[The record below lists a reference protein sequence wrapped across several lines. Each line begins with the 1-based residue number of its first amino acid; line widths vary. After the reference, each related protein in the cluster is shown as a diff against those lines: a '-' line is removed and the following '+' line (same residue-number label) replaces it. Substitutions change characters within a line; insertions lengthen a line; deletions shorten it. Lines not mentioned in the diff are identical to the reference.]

1 MLIVNKI
8 YFELIKNSKSIY
20 YSFFICLMTISPFFI
35 YQISLNRTL
44 FYLSLFLILFFFFI
58 SIFIPYLNE
67 TFNHKLIL
75 FLSLF
80 LPIFSEIVNSAIEII
95 VDLITLEYS
104 EQAKR
109 SKDVGSTLVL
119 FSYFLVFLIWGFILN
134 Y

>member
-1 MLIVNKI
+1 MNFKKLNNKPK
-8 YFELIKNSKSIY
+8 YQFIKNFSYPLSGLKDLILNEV
-20 YSFFICLMTISPFFI
+20 SFKLD
-35 YQISLNRTL
+35 
-44 FYLSLFLILFFFFI
+44 LFFFFFMSFI
-58 SIFIPYLNE
+58 IPYLNE

-80 LPIFSEIVNSAIEII
+80 LPIFSEIVNSAIERI

-119 FSYFLVFLIWGFILN
+119 FSFLLVFLIWGLILFN
-134 Y
+134 